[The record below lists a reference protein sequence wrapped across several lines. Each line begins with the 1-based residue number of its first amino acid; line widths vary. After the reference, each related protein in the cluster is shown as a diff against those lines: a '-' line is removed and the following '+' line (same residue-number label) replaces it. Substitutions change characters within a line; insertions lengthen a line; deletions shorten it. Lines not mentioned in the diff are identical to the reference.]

1 MYTSSQK
8 KPPEVFCKK
17 NVIKNWENPH
27 EKVSGLKTYNFI
39 KKILQCRCFLVKFSK
54 IVKKFIS
61 KNICELV
68 KAPQKN
74 KSIAFIRKTF
84 VRQ

>member
-39 KKILQCRCFLVKFSK
+39 KKRLQWGVFLLNF
-54 IVKKFIS
+54 
-61 KNICELV
+61 
-68 KAPQKN
+68 
-74 KSIAFIRKTF
+74 RKL
-84 VRQ
+84 